1 MKKTSES
8 RTLVPWLRGR
18 PWQTNR
24 WITTGSQGSSEKQR
38 NLYVYRRRRW
48 NFTDTLSTYVFRC
61 KASLTLA
68 RILFP
73 RCFAMWRAKLCH
85 LSRISYELFTKC
97 VTPSVTRVHFTMESW
112 QVVTPWKNFLNIS
125 RSLPR
130 HGTHYFTGNAS
141 PCILTHTVTSCFL
154 IGTPNCVPW
163 RKPFVVPVRGLLNAV
178 QIAYKVRYAEQQI
191 RYAALSTASRLR
203 PRIVICWPWVG
214 GGFYTK
220 ILRRG
225 CLSAVYIVVSTAI
238 PLALRCLFRHQIK
251 CQKFGALITIPNQIL
266 NHNFNQ
272 I

>member
-112 QVVTPWKNFLNIS
+112 QVVTPWKKCSTFKIFATTWHALLYLTRIATHPHAHCHWFFS
-125 RSLPR
+125 HWHAKLAC
-130 HGTHYFTGNAS
+130 HGVNRLSFQCEACFTLLG
-141 PCILTHTVTSCFL
+141 
-154 IGTPNCVPW
+154 
-163 RKPFVVPVRGLLNAV
+163 VVEYQRRYLRMSGL
-178 QIAYKVRYAEQQI
+178 
-191 RYAALSTASRLR
+191 
-203 PRIVICWPWVG
+203 CWCL
-214 GGFYTK
+214 
-220 ILRRG
+220 LRRYVRTCIVLVG
-225 CLSAVYIVVSTAI
+225 AEIYNHIYLAAVSDQTS
-238 PLALRCLFRHQIK
+238 
-251 CQKFGALITIPNQIL
+251 
-266 NHNFNQ
+266 
-272 I
+272 